1 MALSD
6 KPRIGVLAGDPS
18 GIGPEVAAR
27 LLADAA
33 AMQLAEPVLIGDA
46 AMFEAGAKTA
56 GVPLAFITSREL
68 LPVPLAIPPPIAQV
82 SATAGAFTLATLRA
96 AVEAFESGRI
106 AALVFAP
113 LNKQA
118 MKVAGLAEEDE
129 MHYLAGRLGFHGL
142 CSEINAAH
150 KLWTTRVTSH
160 VPLRAVADLI
170 TAPGVCDAARLLARL
185 MGDHLGRAPRLA
197 VAGLNP
203 HAGEGGLMGT
213 EEVEIIGPAVRQ
225 LQAEGLD
232 VTGPLPADTLFIAA
246 RRGDFDGVVTMY
258 HDQGQIATKLLGFE
272 RGVTIHAGLPM
283 ITTTPAHGTAFD
295 IAGAGKANPGPI
307 LAAWS
312 LAACLVQRGLDH
324 SCK

>member
-1 MALSD
+1 MKSHP
-6 KPRIGVLAGDPS
+6 KPRIGLLAGDPS

-27 LLADAA
+27 LLADPA
-33 AMQLAEPVLIGDA
+33 AMDLAEPVLIGDA
-46 AMFEAGAKTA
+46 GVFYQGTHTA
-56 GVPLAFITSREL
+56 GVSPDLISAREL
-68 LPVPLAIPPPIAQV
+68 LSVPLTETAPVAQV
-82 SATAGAFTLATLRA
+82 TSVAGAFTLATLRA
-96 AVEAFESGRI
+96 AVEAFRAGQI
-106 AALVFAP
+106 DALVFAP

-118 MKVAGLAEEDE
+118 MKVAGLTQEDE
-129 MHYLAGRLGFHGL
+129 MHYLASLLAFKGL
-142 CSEINAAH
+142 CSEINAAD

-170 TAPGVCDAARLLARL
+170 THTGVCAASRLLATL
-185 MGDHLGRAPRLA
+185 MGANLGRPARLA

-213 EEVEIIGPAVRQ
+213 EEVEIIAPAVKHLR
-225 LQAEGLD
+225 AEGLD

-272 RGVTIHAGLPM
+272 KGVTIHAGLPM

-295 IAGAGKANPGPI
+295 IAGQGLANPGPI
-307 LAAWS
+307 LAAWA
-312 LAACLVQRGLDH
+312 LAARLVRNGTPGAA
-324 SCK
+324 

>member
-1 MALSD
+1 MKSPL
-6 KPRIGVLAGDPS
+6 KPRIGLLAGDPS

-27 LLADAA
+27 LLADPA
-33 AMQLAEPVLIGDA
+33 AMDLAEPVLIGDA
-46 AMFEAGAKTA
+46 GVFYQGAHTA
-56 GVPLAFITSREL
+56 DVSPDLISAREL
-68 LPVPLAIPPPIAQV
+68 LSVPLTETAPVAQV
-82 SATAGAFTLATLRA
+82 TSVAGAFTLATLRA
-96 AVEAFESGRI
+96 AVEAFKTGQI
-106 AALVFAP
+106 DALVFAP

-118 MKVAGLAEEDE
+118 MKVAGLTQEDE
-129 MHYLAGRLGFHGL
+129 MHYLASLLGFKDL
-142 CSEINAAH
+142 CSEINAAD

-170 TAPGVCDAARLLARL
+170 THTGVCDAARLLACA
-185 MGDHLGRAPRLA
+185 MAANLGRPARLA

-213 EEVEIIGPAVRQ
+213 EEVEIIAPAVKQ
-225 LQAEGLD
+225 LQSEGFD

-272 RGVTIHAGLPM
+272 KGVTIHAGLPM

-295 IAGAGKANPGPI
+295 IAGKGLANPGPT
-307 LAAWS
+307 LAAWA
-312 LAACLVQRGLDH
+312 LAARLVQNSTPG
-324 SCK
+324 SQ